1 MTVMRFCS
9 MMSGIMMFT
18 LINIKL
24 LFIEKQI
31 IGIQIYEFQT
41 IISIGHTLFIVT

>member
-1 MTVMRFCS
+1 MV
-9 MMSGIMMFT
+9 SGIMMFT

-31 IGIQIYEFQT
+31 IGLKIYEFQT
-41 IISIGHTLFIVT
+41 IVSIGNTLFIAT